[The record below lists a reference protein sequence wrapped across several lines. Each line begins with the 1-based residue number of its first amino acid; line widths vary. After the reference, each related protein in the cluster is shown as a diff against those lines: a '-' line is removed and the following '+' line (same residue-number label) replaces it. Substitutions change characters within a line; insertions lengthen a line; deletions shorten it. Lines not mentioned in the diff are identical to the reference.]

1 MTPRRSAL
9 RSAWTR
15 AIRSSASVLLVS
27 VSESVMRPRYPAR
40 PGKSRL
46 TPVNVAASLRQGP
59 ARQRDEQPG
68 RGRGEQGEHHPA
80 PHDRQG
86 RAEQPNCHGSRSVP
100 ASRTAE
106 PRIAPIAAGPAPS
119 RNACATRL
127 VRSTLKYP
135 APAST
140 KTNEGENATSAASK
154 PPPRPAAA

>member
-1 MTPRRSAL
+1 MWQR
-9 RSAWTR
+9 
-15 AIRSSASVLLVS
+15 
-27 VSESVMRPRYPAR
+27 
-40 PGKSRL
+40 
-46 TPVNVAASLRQGP
+46 P

-86 RAEQPNCHGSRSVP
+86 RGPSRSTAAPASTANCHGSRRVP

-154 PPPRPAAA
+154 PPPKPAAA